1 MSGGFVVRCASSS
14 RRLRLVAGASRTAG
28 GFVVRCAS
36 SSLRSSSLALPV
48 LLAGSSSAA
57 LPPAPR
63 DSSLALPR
71 RARGQSSRVPE
82 GFDGVEKGNGAPV
95 HPQTKERVMSTDEAV
110 TKDLLQTLEDGR
122 EGYTKGAEKLGQLDQ
137 PALVTTFTELAAQR
151 QTFADELQGMANDYG
166 DDPDRSGSVAA
177 ALHRG
182 WMSLTDALTK
192 DTPRPSSRPLDRAT
206 TMP

>member
-1 MSGGFVVRCASSS
+1 
-14 RRLRLVAGASRTAG
+14 
-28 GFVVRCAS
+28 
-36 SSLRSSSLALPV
+36 
-48 LLAGSSSAA
+48 
-57 LPPAPR
+57 
-63 DSSLALPR
+63 
-71 RARGQSSRVPE
+71 
-82 GFDGVEKGNGAPV
+82 
-95 HPQTKERVMSTDEAV
+95 MSTDEAV
-110 TKDLLQTLEDGR
+110 TNDLLQTLEDGR

-192 DTPRPSSRPLDRAT
+192 DTPKAVLEAARQGDDHAVNEYEKALGNDDVSADLRTVVERQLAGIRTARDTINGLASSAD
-206 TMP
+206 